1 METNRRV
8 GTVTREMFAA
18 WFPWV
23 LRPLARRLIHATL
36 DDALIEAFGFPRPS
50 KPMRRLVAS
59 GLRLRGRFSWLAGCA
74 CAAGSRV
81 GCRARNSHASA
92 QKCLT
97 APILRATSLKVSA
110 PHRGS
115 RAKKRIRQRGN
126 ERY

>member
-59 GLRLRGRFSWLAGCA
+59 GLRLRGRFSDWLP
-74 CAAGSRV
+74 RKKQP
-81 GCRARNSHASA
+81 R
-92 QKCLT
+92 
-97 APILRATSLKVSA
+97 LRTEM
-110 PHRGS
+110 PHRTYPEGYKLESLGPSQGQS
-115 RAKKRIRQRGN
+115 REEKNPTKGQRAV
-126 ERY
+126 

>member
-8 GTVTREMFAA
+8 RTVTREMFAA

-59 GLRLRGRFSWLAGCA
+59 GLRLRGRFSGWLP
-74 CAAGSRV
+74 RKKQP
-81 GCRARNSHASA
+81 R
-92 QKCLT
+92 
-97 APILRATSLKVSA
+97 LRTEM
-110 PHRGS
+110 PHRTYPEGYKLESLGPSQGQS
-115 RAKKRIRQRGN
+115 REEKNPTKGQRAVLN
-126 ERY
+126 DP